1 MRSVPALA
9 ALLAVLAAPA
19 HAVDQVVNYE
29 NVAVAVRS
37 GVPSP
42 AQVREAIMAAGK
54 ARQWQFTED
63 SPGKLSAVLRVRDR
77 HEIHV
82 LIPYD
87 QRFYSVLYESSV
99 NMNYRPQDGTIHSN
113 YNRWVR
119 DFVTAINTSLS
130 RISGGAAVALASPA
144 SPPPVPGY
152 TDVPMP
158 QVGDSW
164 TYRLTEPDRRDG
176 LNQRSYVVAVGAASR
191 NEILDQVVIGGG
203 RSIATRHTRGLQ
215 VFAQAGGIFS
225 PYLMVFEKR
234 SPGSGLGTI
243 GIADPACS
251 GPYLCEVSGR
261 VVGEETVSVPAGTFA
276 ATKVVVEQAWRP
288 ALGGGAAGSGGAGA
302 RVITVWYSP
311 EVRRAIKYSSR
322 LSFGDAPPMEANF
335 DLELASY
342 HVAPLPA
349 RVVAAPKPP
358 QAGDNWTYR
367 ITDPKDSHGQRMVF
381 VQVASVTPALIV
393 EHVSV
398 QGGFTQPWRHARGG
412 YLIPQGVS
420 VFSPYLPQ
428 FEKVTLGEA
437 LGYIES
443 TDPGCRGAF
452 VCQAKGTIVGE
463 EMVEV
468 AAGRFPAV
476 KVVVQQS
483 WRPAAG
489 TSGDAKELER
499 MNGARTLTIWYA
511 NDLKRAVKYES
522 RLTSGER
529 VPMEANFDLE
539 LTSYQV
545 K

>member
-1 MRSVPALA
+1 MRRVIALV
-9 ALLAVLAAPA
+9 ALLAVLAAPSRA
-19 HAVDQVVNYE
+19 AEPIANFE

-37 GVPSP
+37 GVPST
-42 AQVREAIMAAGK
+42 AQVREAIMAAGR
-54 ARQWQFTED
+54 ARRWEFTD
-63 SPGKLSAVLRVRDR
+63 DGPGQLSAVLRVRER
-77 HEIHV
+77 HEIYV

-87 QRFYSVLYESSV
+87 QRYYSVLYEDSV
-99 NMNYRPQDGTIHSN
+99 NMSYRPQDGTIHAN
-113 YNRWVR
+113 YNRWVQ
-119 DFVTAINTSLS
+119 DFVRTINVSLS
-130 RISGGAAVALASPA
+130 RVSGEGGAAAASPA
-144 SPPPVPGY
+144 SPPPLPGY
-152 TDVPMP
+152 TDVPIP
-158 QVGDSW
+158 KVGDSW

-176 LNQRSYVVAVGAASR
+176 PTQRSYVVTVGAANR
-191 NEILDQVVIGGG
+191 NEILDQVAVGGG
-203 RSIATRHTRGLQ
+203 NSMGTRHTRGVRL
-215 VFAQAGGIFS
+215 FAQPAGIFS
-225 PYLMVFEKR
+225 PYLMVFDKHR
-234 SPGSGLGTI
+234 AGSGLGTI

>member
-1 MRSVPALA
+1 VRSVPALA

-54 ARQWQFTED
+54 ARQWEFTED
-63 SPGKLSAVLRVRDR
+63 GPGRLSAVLRVRDR

-130 RISGGAAVALASPA
+130 RISGGAAVAMASPA

-176 LNQRSYVVAVGAASR
+176 PNQRSYVVTVGAANR

-203 RSIATRHTRGLQ
+203 RSIATRHTRGLR

-251 GPYLCEVSGR
+251 GQYVCEVSGR
-261 VVGEETVSVPAGTFA
+261 VVGEETVTVAAGKFVA
-276 ATKVVVEQAWRP
+276 SKVVIEQSWRP
-288 ALGGGAAGSGGAGA
+288 AFTSGASSSSGPGA
-302 RVITVWYSP
+302 RVVTVWYSP

-322 LSFGDAPPMEANF
+322 LSFGDPGPMEANF

-342 HVAPLPA
+342 RIAPGPV
-349 RVVAAPKPP
+349 RVFAAPKPP
-358 QAGDNWTYR
+358 QIGDNWTYR
-367 ITDPKDSHGQRMVF
+367 VTDPKNTQAQRNLF

-412 YLIPQGVS
+412 YLIPQGAS

-428 FEKVTLGEA
+428 FEKMLLGEP
-437 LGYIES
+437 LGYIENS
-443 TDPGCRGAF
+443 DPGCRGEF
-452 VCQAKGTIVGE
+452 VCQAKGRVVGE
-463 EMVEV
+463 ETVEV
-468 AAGRFPAV
+468 AAGRFPAI
-476 KVVVQQS
+476 KVVVEQT

-489 TSGDAKELER
+489 VRGDAKELER
-499 MNGARTLTIWYA
+499 MNGARTLTIWYS

-522 RLTSGER
+522 RLISGER

-539 LTSYQV
+539 LTGYQV